1 MRRSSCSC
9 DSTPSAAKVTHT
21 RARHGPPLTRLTHDP
36 IACRATA
43 REESHERFA
52 AAAAERARAERAEQ
66 GEQAARLEAAK
77 AVEAA
82 KEAGRRAEAEATL
95 RADADAARL
104 QVLIPL
110 PSSPFRRSRGLC
122 PPQSAPR
129 ADVPLPSFLLLQA
142 EARAAAAER
151 GRTAAEQRAGVASSR
166 LYQQQRGGALEQQ
179 AIRAAEQHAG
189 VLQQRLACA
198 TYAAA
203 QDCGGWAAQGC
214 CGCGGGGG
222 GDACGGMGAAC
233 MYAPREVTPQLLP
246 PQQQQSPLQPQLP
259 PLQTPPRAT
268 PPPPPPPQPQL
279 SAPSPPPPPP
289 PAPLPMASLG
299 EGASLSALISGA
311 QASCESEL
319 RELRS
324 ALSWRGGA

>member
-1 MRRSSCSC
+1 ML
-9 DSTPSAAKVTHT
+9 PHT
-21 RARHGPPLTRLTHDP
+21 
-36 IACRATA
+36 
-43 REESHERFA
+43 
-52 AAAAERARAERAEQ
+52 
-66 GEQAARLEAAK
+66 
-77 AVEAA
+77 
-82 KEAGRRAEAEATL
+82 
-95 RADADAARL
+95 
-104 QVLIPL
+104 
-110 PSSPFRRSRGLC
+110 
-122 PPQSAPR
+122 QSAPG
-129 ADVPLPSFLLLQA
+129 ADVPLPSFRLLQA

-179 AIRAAEQHAG
+179 AVRAAEQQAG

-203 QDCGGWAAQGC
+203 QDCGGWAVQGC

-246 PQQQQSPLQPQLP
+246 PQQQRSPPQPQFP

-268 PPPPPPPQPQL
+268 PHSQPQPQL

-289 PAPLPMASLG
+289 PPPLG

-324 ALSWRGGA
+324 VLSWRGGRESKS